1 MDACCWFSFCF
12 LVIFFFKNKVSRY
25 SYYDQ
30 FTYNT
35 SINNWIQLQVIKI
48 SFALSLCSENAM
60 AQQPRYFNPDKIP
73 AIKSLLICHKEREIE
88 ILSECLHA
96 ITDFFADSAL
106 ARIRTKISD
115 ACNIKKPLVRSGQAA
130 RGNVFNR
137 KLLTWITKPNI
148 VNMWRVFQWWIM
160 DNTNQN
166 NGTTSTY
173 DNTPSKQKC

>member
-1 MDACCWFSFCF
+1 MKQSLLRNIFFWRGCMLLVQFLFSSY
-12 LVIFFFKNKVSRY
+12 FFFKNKVSRY

-73 AIKSLLICHKEREIE
+73 ALKSLLICHKEREIE

-115 ACNIKKPLVRSGQAA
+115 ACNVKKPKLA
-130 RGNVFNR
+130 RLEEAFGKIRASCEGKCFQSE
-137 KLLTWITKPNI
+137 IAY
-148 VNMWRVFQWWIM
+148 VN
-160 DNTNQN
+160 N
-166 NGTTSTY
+166 
-173 DNTPSKQKC
+173 